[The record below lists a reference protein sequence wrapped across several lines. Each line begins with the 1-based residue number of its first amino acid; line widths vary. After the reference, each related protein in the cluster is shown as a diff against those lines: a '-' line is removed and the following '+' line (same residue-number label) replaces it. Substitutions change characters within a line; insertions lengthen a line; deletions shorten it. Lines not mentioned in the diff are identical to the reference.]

1 MSKFETVKCD
11 INGGVARIILNRP
24 QSMNALN
31 VQLME
36 ELLACLQQVSSDD
49 HVKVVVLS
57 GEGHAFSSG
66 GDIKQMLMGLDNE
79 QLFVVMDVISDLVT
93 TLYKMPKVT
102 IAAIHGAAAGLGL
115 SLALAADYVICGNQA
130 KVAMNFIGIGLIPDG
145 AGHFMMERR
154 VGEVKAKQL
163 IWEGKVMSGLE
174 AEAIGLVDQT
184 AEESQLVEK
193 VEQLIHYIKQKPL
206 KAMIATKTIYVELQE
221 AKLIQS
227 LQLEKQAQLNM
238 RQTEDHQEGIQAFI
252 EKRKPM
258 FTGR

>member
-1 MSKFETVKCD
+1 MDKFETVKCD
-11 INGGVARIILNRP
+11 INGGVARITLSRP

-31 VQLME
+31 VQMME
-36 ELLACLQQVSSDD
+36 ELLTCLQEVSRDNQ
-49 HVKVVVLS
+49 VKVVVLS
-57 GEGHAFSSG
+57 GKGDAFSSG
-66 GDIKQMLMGLDNE
+66 GDIKQMLTGLDE
-79 QLFVVMDVISDLVT
+79 QQFFTVMDVISDLVT

-115 SLALAADYVICGNQA
+115 SLALAADYVICGDQT
-130 KVAMNFIGIGLIPDG
+130 KIAMNFIGIGLIPDG

-184 AEESQLVEK
+184 AEESQLAEK
-193 VEQLIHYIKQKPL
+193 VDQLIGYIKQKPL
-206 KAMIATKTIYVELQE
+206 KAMIATKKIYAELQE

-238 RQTEDHQEGIQAFI
+238 RQTQDHQEGIQAFI
-252 EKRKPM
+252 EKRKPV

>member
-1 MSKFETVKCD
+1 MSELETVKYD
-11 INGGVARIILNRP
+11 ITGGVARIILSRP

-31 VQLME
+31 VQMME
-36 ELLACLQQVSSDD
+36 ELLTCLQEVSQKE

-66 GDIKQMLMGLDNE
+66 GDIKQMLTGLDE
-79 QLFVVMDVISDLVT
+79 RQFFKVMDTISALVM

-115 SLALAADYVICGNQA
+115 SLALAADYVICGDQA
-130 KVAMNFIGIGLIPDG
+130 KIAMNFIGIGLIPDG

-184 AEESQLVEK
+184 AEDSQLATK
-193 VEQLIHYIKQKPL
+193 VEQLINYIKQKPL
-206 KAMIATKTIYVELQE
+206 KAMIATKKIYVELQE
-221 AKLIQS
+221 DKLIQS
-227 LQLEKQAQLNM
+227 LQLEKQAQLDM

-252 EKRKPM
+252 EKRKPV